1 MSDEHPN
8 GFGQPF
14 FIVTWVEF
22 GLAIIFMIARCV
34 AASKLIHN
42 VAKDLYLA
50 IATFVSTLLPQ
61 LTILLLISKRQT
73 LGAASMA
80 MITVGATYGLGLP
93 QDMLTFNE
101 SKMALL
107 YGWVNQLLALVAI
120 GLGKLTIVAF
130 LEQVQGYQT
139 KARSIF
145 LWSLAGSNLVV
156 NCVAAILM
164 MLQCSPRRML
174 WEAYA
179 KGYCPYRSR
188 IQIFG
193 YIQGRECIFSA
204 SVSSCLTLTAWSAV
218 CDFALAL
225 YPVSFLARVHA
236 FSIATRIGLCVLMG
250 FGVVYCTFPLIE

>member
-1 MSDEHPN
+1 
-8 GFGQPF
+8 
-14 FIVTWVEF
+14 
-22 GLAIIFMIARCV
+22 
-34 AASKLIHN
+34 
-42 VAKDLYLA
+42 
-50 IATFVSTLLPQ
+50 
-61 LTILLLISKRQT
+61 
-73 LGAASMA
+73 MA

-93 QDMLTFNE
+93 QDMLSFNE

-107 YGWVNQLLALVAI
+107 YGWVNQLIALVAI

-174 WEAYA
+174 WEAYT
-179 KGYCPYRSR
+179 KEYCPYRSR

-193 YIQGRECIFSA
+193 YIQGHPSQQIGTVIVWNQTEMWVVFIVSCIPPTKVFFKHVYRRSSIRLGSFVDHMRPREHETKQNESLQ
-204 SVSSCLTLTAWSAV
+204 SSC
-218 CDFALAL
+218 
-225 YPVSFLARVHA
+225 
-236 FSIATRIGLCVLMG
+236 
-250 FGVVYCTFPLIE
+250 

>member
-1 MSDEHPN
+1 
-8 GFGQPF
+8 
-14 FIVTWVEF
+14 
-22 GLAIIFMIARCV
+22 
-34 AASKLIHN
+34 
-42 VAKDLYLA
+42 
-50 IATFVSTLLPQ
+50 
-61 LTILLLISKRQT
+61 
-73 LGAASMA
+73 MA

-93 QDMLTFNE
+93 QDMLSFNE

-107 YGWVNQLLALVAI
+107 YGWVNQLIALVAI

-174 WEAYA
+174 WEAYT
-179 KGYCPYRSR
+179 KEYCPYRSR

-193 YIQGRECIFSA
+193 YIQGRECISRFCGSM
-204 SVSSCLTLTAWSAV
+204 SNIDSLVCCLRL
-218 CDFALAL
+218 C
-225 YPVSFLARVHA
+225 ARVIPN
-236 FSIATRIGLCVLMG
+236 FVPCTGPRFLDSDPDWPLRTNGIWRRVLHLPSYQMSQR
-250 FGVVYCTFPLIE
+250 